1 MEKILKK
8 RHNIIY
14 VVPEEEG
21 LNSDFC
27 ERFYGKKEFFIIFF
41 KNHKTRKFDSDSN
54 VFESTNSKEFFE
66 ILEATI
72 ENKKIAIVAI
82 DNPKISEEELIK
94 YENQFMNLAEKMY
107 VFSDQ
112 EVKNM
117 KFEIS

>member
-21 LNSDFC
+21 LNYDFC

-54 VFESTNSKEFFE
+54 VFESTNSEEFFDAIE
-66 ILEATI
+66 ETI
-72 ENKKIAIVAI
+72 KNKKIAIVAI
-82 DNPKISEEELIK
+82 ENKKISEEELMK
-94 YENQFMNLAEKMY
+94 YECELMEMTEKIY

>member
-21 LNSDFC
+21 LNYDFC

-54 VFESTNSKEFFE
+54 VFESTNSEEFFDAIE
-66 ILEATI
+66 ETIKNKTIAIVAI
-72 ENKKIAIVAI
+72 ENKKI
-82 DNPKISEEELIK
+82 SEEEMMS
-94 YENQFMNLAEKMY
+94 YETILMDMAEDIF
-107 VFSDQ
+107 VFSDA
-112 EVKNM
+112 
-117 KFEIS
+117 EINNAKLEIL